1 MNSVATI
8 FTVDFYQRWFPR
20 SEDKANLRMMRL
32 STIGTGVAA
41 TLLALWLTT
50 LNLKSIMVTWNI
62 VSSLLGGGIVGIFA
76 LGMFS
81 TRANAG
87 GAVCGAVLSIALGL
101 YVKFF
106 TGIHWA
112 FLLPILIFSAM
123 FIGYVCSFFFKSEAK
138 NLTGLTIFH
147 QVKRDPAS

>member
-123 FIGYVCSFFFKSEAK
+123 IIGYVCSFFFKSEPK
-138 NLTGLTIFH
+138 NLTGLTVFH
-147 QVKRDPAS
+147 QVKRDQAS